1 MRERG
6 VLINDLPEV
15 LTLCQYL
22 YMKQENC
29 VEVPGMVPETWF
41 RYSMNEDLDIIE
53 QFKPNMGKGGV
64 EEWMPRSIDSEMT
77 IHKLRDVV
85 RNLKDLPAREFPD
98 CFNSRWEEIERIALD
113 TVGINR
119 LHALDRRKTK
129 GKGGQ

>member
-1 MRERG
+1 MRNID
-6 VLINDLPEV
+6 VLLNDLPEV

-53 QFKPNMGKGGV
+53 QFKPNLGNGHEK
-64 EEWMPRSIDSEMT
+64 WMPQHVDSEMT

-85 RNLKDLPAREFPD
+85 ENLKELPAMEFPD
-98 CFNSRWEEIERIALD
+98 CFSSRWEEIERIALD

-129 GKGGQ
+129 GNKGGQ